1 MMQIEENDSDTFD
14 LVPSKAIFI
23 SPWQNA
29 ASSTFCCSSRDL
41 DRRYKLNK
49 EDP

>member
-23 SPWQNA
+23 SPWQSA
-29 ASSTFCCSSRDL
+29 ASSTFAVL
-41 DRRYKLNK
+41 PGIWT
-49 EDP
+49 EDTN